1 MKADHTCFCTVPI
14 YDANQ
19 KYCQYCRQDKMWET
33 FLNPKRIKNEEG
45 ETDKDQIDI
54 EKSISQLGDAIKKAK
69 EELSAAKK
77 RDKEEELMLETQ
89 AQYIKRFV
97 QNVPDMQNKIRTQL
111 LKNV

>member
-1 MKADHTCFCTVPI
+1 
-14 YDANQ
+14 
-19 KYCQYCRQDKMWET
+19 MWET

-97 QNVPDMQNKIRTQL
+97 QNVPDMQNKIRMKL